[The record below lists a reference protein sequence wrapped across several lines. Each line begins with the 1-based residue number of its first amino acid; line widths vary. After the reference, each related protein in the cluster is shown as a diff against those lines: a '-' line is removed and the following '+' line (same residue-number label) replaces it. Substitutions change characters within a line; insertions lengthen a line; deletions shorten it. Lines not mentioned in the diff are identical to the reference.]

1 MQGILFYTFLIY
13 LYGQLLATL
22 AVKCGL
28 QCTIACQKRT
38 YIIMLLC
45 VHVSWKWK
53 CILAKVLNCL
63 HDILLM
69 LEQTGHF

>member
-1 MQGILFYTFLIY
+1 MQGILLYFFDLFVWSVVGY
-13 LYGQLLATL
+13 LGSQVWI
-22 AVKCGL
+22 AVYYCL
-28 QCTIACQKRT
+28 SERT

-53 CILAKVLNCL
+53 SILAKVLNCL